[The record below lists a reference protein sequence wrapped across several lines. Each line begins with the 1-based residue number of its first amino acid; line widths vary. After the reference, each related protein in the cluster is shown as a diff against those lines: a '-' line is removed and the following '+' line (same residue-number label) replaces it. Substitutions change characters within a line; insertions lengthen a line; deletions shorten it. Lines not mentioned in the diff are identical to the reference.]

1 MTARVAFGSLPLD
14 DHDKIPGSFDAF
26 RVEYMLTDEQRRF
39 LDGQRVVRLATADAD
54 GRPHVIPICF
64 VTAGA
69 TVYFTIDEKPKRRSG
84 APLKRIANMRENPMV
99 ALVADHYDDDWSKL
113 GWVMVQGRAE
123 VLDSGDEHD
132 RAQARLRARYRQL
145 DDMRIEGLPVVAIR
159 IQHASSWGNLQPSQ
173 KV

>member
-1 MTARVAFGSLPLD
+1 
-14 DHDKIPGSFDAF
+14 
-26 RVEYMLTDEQRRF
+26 MLTDEQRRF
-39 LDGQRVVRLATADAD
+39 LDGQQVARLATADAG

-64 VTAGA
+64 VAAGT
-69 TVYFTIDEKPKRRSG
+69 TVYFTIDEKPKRKPR
-84 APLKRIANMRENPMV
+84 AALKRIANMRENPLV
-99 ALVADHYDDDWSKL
+99 ALVVDHYDDDWSKL

-132 RAQARLRARYRQL
+132 RAQASLRARYPQL

-159 IQHASSWGNLQPSQ
+159 IQHAASWGNLQLSN